1 MPGDFEDDEAVRA
14 AISARDLAHREEMEK
29 VKREM
34 KKMERKYQQQLYKS
48 RYEQVALDN
57 ELRAERSW
65 LVNSITG
72 NEAAMALRSAGAR
85 LSSQPEEFEELM
97 NWRRIIYVRVGQVD
111 LEISEAVQWGK
122 ALHEAIWR
130 CSTACLMEE
139 KELEGQSEK
148 EKELEGERE
157 KGKDGGGGDE
167 TGEQYQHQRS
177 CRRRS
182 LRRLPWRSRRRS
194 HR

>member
-72 NEAAMALRSAGAR
+72 NEAAMALRSAEAR
-85 LSSQPEEFEELM
+85 LPSQPEEFEELM
-97 NWRRIIYVRVGQVD
+97 NERRIVYVRVGQVD
-111 LEISEAVQWGK
+111 LEISEALQLGK
-122 ALHEAIWR
+122 ALH
-130 CSTACLMEE
+130 
-139 KELEGQSEK
+139 
-148 EKELEGERE
+148 
-157 KGKDGGGGDE
+157 
-167 TGEQYQHQRS
+167 
-177 CRRRS
+177 
-182 LRRLPWRSRRRS
+182 
-194 HR
+194 